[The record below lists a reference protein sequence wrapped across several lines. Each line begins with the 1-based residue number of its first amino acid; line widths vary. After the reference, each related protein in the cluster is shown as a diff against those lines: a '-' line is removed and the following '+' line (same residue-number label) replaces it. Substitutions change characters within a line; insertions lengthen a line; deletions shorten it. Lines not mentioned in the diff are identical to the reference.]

1 MNAVV
6 QLQPQA
12 SNVPAFTL
20 ADMERIASAIAKGGM
35 FGSKDPYAVLTLCM
49 VAQAEGK
56 HPAIVF
62 RDYDLIQG
70 KPAKK
75 AQAMQSDFL
84 AAGGRIEWH
93 QLDDT
98 AADATFSHPAGGSVR
113 IVWDM
118 DRAKTA
124 GLAGKDMWKKF
135 PRQMLRS
142 RTISEGVRSV
152 FPGATSGFYE
162 TSEVQDIVSDAPAS
176 VPTPAP
182 KRARDIK
189 AEQQALPAPDDAHAK
204 AEAWAAEHIGA
215 VNVAATLDSLE
226 AVIKAGAKPVAKL
239 AGAHPELHQRVM
251 DAYNIRREE
260 LAGAIADE
268 APEDAE
274 WAE

>member
-1 MNAVV
+1 MSNAVV
-6 QLQPQA
+6 QFQPQTA
-12 SNVPAFTL
+12 AVPAFTL
-20 ADMERIASAIAKGGM
+20 SDMERIASAIAKGGM
-35 FGSKDPYAVLTLCM
+35 FGSKDPFAVLTLCM

-75 AQAMQSDFL
+75 AQAMQADFL

-93 QLDDT
+93 QLDDE

-113 IVWDM
+113 ITWDM

-124 GLAGKDMWKKF
+124 GLASKDMWKKF

-162 TSEVQDIVSDAPAS
+162 TSEVQDIVADKPAAPAM
-176 VPTPAP
+176 PEP
-182 KRARDIK
+182 KRARDLK
-189 AEQQALPAPDDAHAK
+189 AEVPAIDDKARAK
-204 AEAWAAEHIGA
+204 AEGWVDEHLAALA
-215 VNVAATLDSLE
+215 DAATAEDLDAIIE
-226 AVIKAGAKPVAKL
+226 AGAKAVAKL
-239 AGAHPELHQRVM
+239 SRDHADLHLVVTGAYERRAADLTAAESADGDDFAGE
-251 DAYNIRREE
+251 
-260 LAGAIADE
+260 
-268 APEDAE
+268 
-274 WAE
+274 